1 VFHSKQFLYGPFVW
15 AHRALS
21 IQKRRFPARA
31 VLSASRGITTLKG
44 GWMVARYAQAAA
56 WPGVMMMVKSAFM
69 GNGLGT
75 AVGLI
80 ST

>member
-1 VFHSKQFLYGPFVW
+1 
-15 AHRALS
+15 
-21 IQKRRFPARA
+21 
-31 VLSASRGITTLKG
+31 
-44 GWMVARYAQAAA
+44 MVARYAQAAA

-80 ST
+80 STSSRVGAIVGNLAIGSLLGAGRSWRFVLRAAAVWLGLG